1 MLRNTLLAVTAV
13 VLLLGL
19 GLMLTGRQDGQ
30 VMALWGGLL
39 LIAVLVERWRY
50 RSTHG
55 PLSAEWEKTEE
66 RFVDPES
73 GVTMQVFYNPRSGER
88 RYEKSS

>member
-1 MLRNTLLAVTAV
+1 MLRNALLVFAAF
-13 VLLLGL
+13 VLLLGVAFSL
-19 GLMLTGRQDGQ
+19 AGKPDGPA
-30 VMALWGGLL
+30 VAFWGGLL
-39 LIAVLVERWRY
+39 LIAVLLERWRY

-55 PLSAEWEKTEE
+55 PLSAEWEKTGE

>member
-1 MLRNTLLAVTAV
+1 MLRNALLVFMAL
-13 VLLLGL
+13 VLLMGVGL
-19 GLMLTGRQDGQ
+19 SLAGKPDGP
-30 VMALWGGLL
+30 ALAFWGGLL
-39 LIAVLVERWRY
+39 LIAVLIERWRY
-50 RSTHG
+50 RSSHG

-73 GVTMQVFYNPRSGER
+73 GATMQVFYNPRSGER